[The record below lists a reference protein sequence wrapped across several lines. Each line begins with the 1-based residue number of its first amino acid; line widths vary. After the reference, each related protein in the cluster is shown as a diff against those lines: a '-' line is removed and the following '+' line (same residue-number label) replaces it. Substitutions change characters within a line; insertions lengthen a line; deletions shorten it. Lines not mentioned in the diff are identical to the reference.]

1 MTDSEKIKMVATM
14 TGETD
19 EKVLATYLSLAGEK
33 ICRRAYPYDPDNSTV
48 PQQYSLLHVEIA
60 AYLLNKRGGEGEVRH
75 DENGVGRVYENGD
88 VPDSLMRQIIPVAAV
103 VG

>member
-33 ICRRAYPYDPDNSTV
+33 ICRRAYPFDPDNTIV
-48 PQQYSLLHVEIA
+48 PRQYAGLQVEIA
-60 AYLLNKRGGEGEVRH
+60 VYLLNKRGGEGEIRH
-75 DENGVGRVYENGD
+75 GENGVDRSYENGD
-88 VPDSLMRQIIPVAAV
+88 VPDSLMRQIVPVASV